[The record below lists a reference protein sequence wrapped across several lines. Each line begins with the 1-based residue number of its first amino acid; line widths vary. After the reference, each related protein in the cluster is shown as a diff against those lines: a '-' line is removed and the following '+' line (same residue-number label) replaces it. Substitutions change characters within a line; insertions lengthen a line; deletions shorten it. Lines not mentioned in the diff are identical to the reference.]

1 MLRNFS
7 KWKKTL
13 AIMLSLMFILT
24 ACGGG
29 DVNDGTGSVDGDG
42 DKIIIGGLAPL
53 TGSVAIYGVTASTGA
68 KLAFKEINE
77 NGGIL
82 GKQVE
87 FLLEDEKGDPTEAV
101 NAYTKLLDQDIVALL
116 GDITSQPT
124 EAVAEVAKSDNMPML
139 TPTGTQFNITEGRD
153 NVFRVCYTDPFQGE
167 VLAKYAT
174 EELGA
179 KTAAVLRNTSS
190 DYSDGVGKAFI
201 DKAEELDI
209 EIVAVESYGEGD
221 IDFRAQLT
229 KVADLNP
236 DVLVIPDYYE
246 TISLIAP
253 QAREVGIEAT
263 FLGPDGWD
271 GVAKNIDESSYD
283 VIEGS
288 VFTNHYS
295 IDDEDERIQNFLA
308 NYKKEYGEE
317 ASAFAAL
324 AYDGAYMLKQSMEKA
339 GSTDSDAIIKA
350 LKEIEYDGITG
361 LLTFDSNNNPIKTVS
376 MIKIV
381 NGEYKLDQVMDL
393 NE

>member
-1 MLRNFS
+1 MFN

-13 AIMLSLMFILT
+13 AIMLSLVFILT

-29 DVNDGTGSVDGDG
+29 DVNEQADSGEEGA

-53 TGSVAIYGVTASTGA
+53 TGNVAIYGVTASNGA
-68 KLAFKEINE
+68 KLAFKEIND

-124 EAVAEVAKSDNMPML
+124 EAVAEVAKADNMPML

-167 VLAKYAT
+167 VLAKYAK
-174 EELGA
+174 EELDA

-201 DKAEELDI
+201 ERAEQLEI
-209 EIVAVESYGEGD
+209 EIVALESYGDDD

-229 KVADLNP
+229 KVADVNP
-236 DVLVIPDYYE
+236 DVLIIPDYYE

-253 QAREVGIEAT
+253 QAREVGIEGT

-295 IDDEDERIQNFLA
+295 IDDEDEKIQNFLA

-324 AYDGAYMLKQSMEKA
+324 SYDGAYMLKEAIEKA

-350 LKEIEYDGITG
+350 LKEINFDGITG
-361 LLTFDSNNNPIKTVS
+361 LLTFDANNNPIKTVS

-381 NGEYKLDQVMDL
+381 NGEYTLDQVMDL

>member
-1 MLRNFS
+1 MGTKFKR
-7 KWKKTL
+7 TL
-13 AIMLSLMFILT
+13 AVMLSIIFILT
-24 ACGGG
+24 GCGGG
-29 DVNDGTGSVDGDG
+29 DGNDQAGSGDG
-42 DKIIIGGLAPL
+42 GVEKIIIGGLAPL
-53 TGSVAIYGVTASTGA
+53 TGNVAIYGVTASNGA

-82 GKQVE
+82 GKEVE

-101 NAYTKLLDQDIVALL
+101 NAYTKLLDEDIVALL

-124 EAVAEVAKSDNMPML
+124 EAVAESAKADNMPML

-167 VLAKYAT
+167 ILAKYAK

-179 KTAAVLRNTSS
+179 GTAAIMKNTSS
-190 DYSDGVGKAFI
+190 DYSDGVGKAFTESASDLGI
-201 DKAEELDI
+201 DV
-209 EIVAVESYGEGD
+209 VATESYGNDD

-229 KVADLNP
+229 KIAELNP
-236 DVLVIPDYYE
+236 DVLVIPDYYQ

-253 QAREVGIEAT
+253 QAREVGITGT

-271 GVAKNIDESSYD
+271 GVTKNVDESSYD
-283 VIEGS
+283 VIEGA

-295 IDDEDERIQNFLA
+295 IDDEDEKIQNFLS
-308 NYKKEYGEE
+308 NYKEEYGED

-324 AYDGAYMLKQSMEKA
+324 AYDGAYMLKEAIEKA

-350 LKEIEYDGITG
+350 LKEIEFDGITG
-361 LLTFDSNNNPIKTVS
+361 LLTFDENNNPIKTVS

-381 NGEYKLDQVMDL
+381 DGEYKLDRVMDL
-393 NE
+393 KE